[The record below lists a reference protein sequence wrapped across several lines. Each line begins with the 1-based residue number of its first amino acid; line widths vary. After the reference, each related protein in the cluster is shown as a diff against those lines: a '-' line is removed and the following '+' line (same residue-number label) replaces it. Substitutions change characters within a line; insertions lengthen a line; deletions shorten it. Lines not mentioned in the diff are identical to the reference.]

1 MLAAVILLGLPGC
14 GGEAGAPAIE
24 VQNAWARPRSVEMG
38 AEGALPGAT
47 SAVYLEIRNG
57 SSTEDRLLGGETP
70 VAGGVEVH
78 ESRLE
83 GEVMRMR
90 RVEAVA
96 LPGGETVALRPGGLH
111 IMLLDL
117 RRSLEVG
124 DTLSLALTFL
134 RSPPVLIKVPV
145 RDGGDG

>member
-1 MLAAVILLGLPGC
+1 
-14 GGEAGAPAIE
+14 
-24 VQNAWARPRSVEMG
+24 MG

-57 SSTEDRLLGGETP
+57 SSMEDRLLGGDTP

-96 LPGGETVALRPGGLH
+96 LPGGETVALKPGGLH

-134 RSPPVLIKVPV
+134 RSPPVLVKVPV
-145 RDGGDG
+145 RDGGEG

>member
-1 MLAAVILLGLPGC
+1 
-14 GGEAGAPAIE
+14 
-24 VQNAWARPRSVEMG
+24 MG
-38 AEGALPGAT
+38 AEGVLPGAT

-57 SSTEDRLLGGETP
+57 SKVEDRLLGGETL
-70 VAGGVEVH
+70 VAGRVEVH

-83 GEVMRMR
+83 GDVMRMR
-90 RVEAVA
+90 RVEGVG

-124 DTLSLALTFL
+124 DTLSLTLTFL
-134 RSPPVLIKVPV
+134 RSPPVLIRVPV
-145 RDGGDG
+145 RDSGAG